1 MTTQPSYLMWAD
13 PDPKKPTERKIAE
26 ATARYLER
34 FGTEPRETIERAP
47 GVWWLGPIEATEDKR

>member
-26 ATARYLER
+26 ATARYRDR
-34 FGTEPRETIERAP
+34 FGAKPRETIERAP
-47 GVWWLGPIEATEDKR
+47 GVWWLGPIEGE